1 MNIHMERWIKE
12 AVLETDGEFT
22 AKTILTKIGEKKGSS
37 PYIGS
42 VTGIGWV
49 LGKLDNVEQICKG
62 HSSKTYRRIKN
73 DD

>member
-1 MNIHMERWIKE
+1 MNMHMKRWIKE
-12 AVLETDGEFT
+12 AVLEIEGEFT
-22 AKTILTKIGEKKGSS
+22 AKTILTKIVEKKGTS

-42 VTGIGWV
+42 VTGIGW
-49 LGKLDNVEQICKG
+49 LLSKLDNVEQIGKG